1 MSFIPR
7 RNLRLFEKSI
17 SLRREL
23 TAFLLLVTLWALA
36 VSVFSN
42 MAFTIYSDK
51 FQWWAQ
57 RHRPGASILLA
68 TALATLAYGAGMA
81 LTSGVIGAL
90 QEVRRFHIVLPVMI
104 SADRVEAIAITG
116 YWITGAIRRAL
127 HKENQGELLEACR
140 ESMAAQT
147 GRPFTGRFFEILA
160 RAISSEMV
168 SGLAKSCEF
177 LLSADAEFHGLD
189 YGRLSS
195 PPGPCKKAE
204 VSGLPGISLH
214 LPDRCRATVD
224 PALPDH
230 YGKRT
235 PRIRIDTPYGK
246 IRFSTWPQWAILSER
261 YNRLSLDFATTR
273 LETEIRHYSN
283 RDSGKL
289 PTLWVLEIPVEVRAD
304 FSGGWRPYVFLGSRF
319 ELFASW
325 VCDVLD
331 RTEQSWSWEAFVDR
345 GLGTRADGV

>member
-1 MSFIPR
+1 VSFISR

-42 MAFTIYSDK
+42 MAFTVYSDQ

-57 RHRPGASILLA
+57 RHRAGASILLA
-68 TALATLAYGAGMA
+68 VALAGLAYGALMA
-81 LTSGVIGAL
+81 LTSGVIGVL
-90 QEVRRFHIVLPVMI
+90 QEVRRFHILLPVMI
-104 SADRVEAIAITG
+104 SAGRVEAIAING
-116 YWITGAIRRAL
+116 YWITDATRGALRN
-127 HKENQGELLEACR
+127 ENQGALLEACR
-140 ESMAAQT
+140 ESIAAQT

-160 RAISSEMV
+160 RVIGGEMV

-189 YGRLSS
+189 YGRLAS
-195 PPGPCKKAE
+195 PPGPCKKVG
-204 VSGLPGISLH
+204 VSGLPGTSLH
-214 LPDRCRATVD
+214 LPDQCTAAVE
-224 PALPDH
+224 PGPPDH

-235 PRIRIDTPYGK
+235 PQIRIDTPYGN
-246 IRFSTWPQWAILSER
+246 IRFSTWPQWAILSEG
-261 YNRLSLDFATTR
+261 YHRLSLDFAETR
-273 LETEIRHYSN
+273 LETEIQHYSN
-283 RDSGKL
+283 RDCGKL
-289 PTLWVLEIPVEVRAD
+289 PTLWVLEIPVEIRAE

-345 GLGTRADGV
+345 GLDIPADGA